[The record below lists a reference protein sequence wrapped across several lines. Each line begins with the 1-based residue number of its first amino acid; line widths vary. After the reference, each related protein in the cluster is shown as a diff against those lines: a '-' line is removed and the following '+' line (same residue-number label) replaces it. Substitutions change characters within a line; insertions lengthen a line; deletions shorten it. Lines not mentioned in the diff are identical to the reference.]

1 MATSDKVKPLFAV
14 TEAEAIQ
21 CLRERGYV
29 VAGPCASQGYN
40 ERTTPATANASH
52 SSSSQPV
59 YGVTGEVS
67 NLATSHHETTRGQS
81 RTHVQAPA
89 NLITPIC
96 EHHDDT
102 V

>member
-40 ERTTPATANASH
+40 ERTTPATANASN

>member
-1 MATSDKVKPLFAV
+1 MATSDKAKPLFAV

-29 VAGPCASQGYN
+29 VAGPCASRGYN
-40 ERTTPATANASH
+40 ERTTPATANALH

-67 NLATSHHETTRGQS
+67 KSAASHHKTTRGES
-81 RTHVQAPA
+81 WTHVQAPGHP
-89 NLITPIC
+89 ITPIC
-96 EHHDDT
+96 KHHDDT